1 MMKLICAAMLSL
13 TASAA
18 LAADDTKAM
27 TYHKMLGAA
36 MVTAVCNAKTQPTL
50 QIGADGSINEIN
62 NASIEDLHRC
72 QYINEMIASGCV
84 LAEKCQGYE
93 DWTRA
98 NPAIWPALPRE
109 AFLSALEARKAASHP
124 KDN

>member
-1 MMKLICAAMLSL
+1 MLKLICAAMLSL

-18 LAADDTKAM
+18 LAADNTNTNIM
-27 TYHKMLGAA
+27 TYHKMLGTA

-50 QIGADGSINEIN
+50 EVGADGSINEIY
-62 NASIEDLHRC
+62 NASTEDLHRC

-84 LAEKCQGYE
+84 LAENCQGYE

-98 NPAIWPALPRE
+98 NTAIWPALPRE
-109 AFLSALEARKAASHP
+109 AFLGSPQKTENKAR
-124 KDN
+124 